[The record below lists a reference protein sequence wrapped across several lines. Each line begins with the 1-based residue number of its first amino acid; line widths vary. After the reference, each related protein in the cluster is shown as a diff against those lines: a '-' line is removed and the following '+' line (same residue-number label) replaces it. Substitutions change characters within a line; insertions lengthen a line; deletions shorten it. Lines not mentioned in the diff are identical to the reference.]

1 MKTKILNS
9 VIVFLIITLSS
20 CSDFLNLEP
29 DYLINEESFY
39 KTTID
44 FEASVIGS
52 YASLQ
57 EATYAF
63 LALTELTT
71 DNLTVTLQS
80 PGVSELECD
89 EVRLSSNNEYIHSIW
104 NSYYG
109 AISRS
114 NNLLERL
121 ENAPIPDQEKN
132 QFRGEAYFVRGYA
145 YFNLVRLFGPVQLV
159 DKAFRSP
166 NEIAASDMSR
176 KPVNDIYDFIIR
188 DLEQAS
194 DLLHGLTMPGKGRA
208 SWGAAEA
215 LLGKV
220 YLTQKEFGK
229 AGTILKSVIDSR
241 QYALV
246 NNYAGL
252 FDKQND
258 DLPESLFEIKYLS
271 GNVGEGNSFAL
282 HFVPTAYGGM
292 ALFPGNQLG
301 GGRLSPTTDMA
312 NAYEYGDLRKNASIS
327 DSVPMSDG
335 STVRILYGK
344 KFVDFTASNI
354 ADMENNFTVLR
365 YADVLLMYAEVLN
378 ETGKTVDAQSY
389 INLVRRRA
397 GLTDISGLS
406 KEQVSLALEKERR
419 VEFLYEGHRWFD
431 LVRTGRAV
439 IALNKYF
446 SDSGFSYSVE
456 DYETLMPIP
465 QREIDINPALE
476 QNPGY

>member
-1 MKTKILNS
+1 MRTKILNS
-9 VIVFLIITLSS
+9 TIAFFTIIFSS
-20 CSDFLNLEP
+20 CSDFLNLQP

-44 FEASVIGS
+44 FEASVIGP

-57 EATYAF
+57 EATYAL

-89 EVRLSSNNEYIHSIW
+89 EVRLSSNNDYIHSIW
-104 NSYYG
+104 NACYG

-114 NNLLERL
+114 NNLLGRL
-121 ENAPIPDQEKN
+121 EGASIPDQEKN
-132 QFRGEAYFVRGYA
+132 QYRGEAYFVRGYA
-145 YFNLVRLFGPVQLV
+145 YFILVRLFGPVQLV

-176 KPVNDIYDFIIR
+176 KPVNEIYEFIIQ
-188 DLEQAS
+188 DLEQAG
-194 DLLHGLTMPGKGRA
+194 DLLQGLTMPGKGRA
-208 SWGAAEA
+208 SSGAAKA

-220 YLTQKEFGK
+220 YLTQKEYEK
-229 AGTILKSVIDSR
+229 AGTVLKSVIDSG
-241 QYALV
+241 QYSLV

-282 HFVPTAYGGM
+282 HFVPTVYGGM

-301 GGRLSPTTDMA
+301 GGRLSPTMDMA
-312 NAYEYGDLRKNASIS
+312 NAYENGDVRKNASVS

-335 STVRILYGK
+335 STVRMLYGK

-354 ADMENNFTVLR
+354 ADMNNNFTVLR

-378 ETGKTVDAQSY
+378 ETGKTADAQSY
-389 INLVRRRA
+389 INLVRARA
-397 GLTDISGLS
+397 GLTAISGLS
-406 KEQVSLALEKERR
+406 KVQVVLALEKERR

-431 LVRTGRAV
+431 LVRTGRALSV
-439 IALNKYF
+439 LNAYF
-446 SDSGFSYSVE
+446 TASGLSYSVE